1 MSKKKYVAP
10 EVQLLEMDEEVSIL
24 GLSEQSNGNLNAI
37 FSDEE
42 YDEEDASAAFS
53 SKQNFFIDE

>member
-1 MSKKKYVAP
+1 MPKKKYVVP
-10 EVQLLEMDEEVSIL
+10 EVQLLEMDEKVSIL
-24 GLSEQSNGNLNAI
+24 GLSEQSNDKLNAI